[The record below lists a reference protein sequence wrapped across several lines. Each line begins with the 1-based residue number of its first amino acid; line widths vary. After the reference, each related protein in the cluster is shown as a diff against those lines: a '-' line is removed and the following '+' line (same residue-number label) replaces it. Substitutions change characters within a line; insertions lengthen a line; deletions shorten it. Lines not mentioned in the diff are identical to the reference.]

1 LAQLLRSAQL
11 TVCSWHRQHGP
22 RGQSLIPHSLLSSSH
37 WHGRTTLSFT
47 HGCDSLPPHCADTR
61 TPLGSPVRPS
71 PSRDVA
77 STRGPHV
84 RVGRLRHRN
93 SASSAVKPGG
103 GAGISVVGS
112 RVRNCR
118 CGRVLYGALKLL
130 ILEPYP
136 RPTAFRSEVV
146 SSAPEFV
153 NERERE
159 RREISGRCQVSGSR
173 SSAGLAKAVRGLSRC
188 DCGPT
193 TLQLLAVVQ
202 APPQI
207 HSPPWAGSLL
217 LQSR

>member
-1 LAQLLRSAQL
+1 
-11 TVCSWHRQHGP
+11 
-22 RGQSLIPHSLLSSSH
+22 
-37 WHGRTTLSFT
+37 
-47 HGCDSLPPHCADTR
+47 
-61 TPLGSPVRPS
+61 VRPS